1 MPENYY
7 KVLEAKRNSSQ
18 SEIKKAYRR
27 LARKHHPDV
36 NPGDKSA
43 EERFKQI
50 QEAYRVLSDPDK
62 RKIYDRYGDYRPGQE
77 ATGEEGFGDFWS
89 SGFDSRNGG
98 GGRWQGAVR
107 DVFTGFFEGGRP
119 RTSAHYPTRGRDLE
133 FYIELPFLDAVRGT
147 QTRINASRRDVCFKC
162 KGSGGNCSQCSGGG
176 LIQKFESLRVRIP
189 AGMKTGSR
197 VRVPGKGDAAEF
209 GGPAGDLFLV
219 VRVQPHPL
227 FSRQGNNIVC
237 RVPVT
242 FEEAALGAEIEV
254 PTVTGRARLKIPPGT
269 QSGQKLRLRG
279 RGAPSAGG
287 RGRGDQLVEVKVVL
301 PEISDERSK
310 ELLRELS
317 RLNPQNPRENI
328 GLAGSG

>member
-7 KVLEAKRNSSQ
+7 KVLDAKRNSSQ

-50 QEAYRVLSDPDK
+50 QEAYKVLSDPDK

-77 ATGEEGFGDFWS
+77 ATGGGAFGDFRF
-89 SGFDSRNGG
+89 SGLDYGNVG
-98 GGRWQGAVR
+98 GGRWQGAFR
-107 DVFTGFFEGGRP
+107 NVFTEFFEGGRS
-119 RTSAHYPTRGRDLE
+119 RTSAHHPRRGRDLE
-133 FYIELPFLDAVRGT
+133 YHIDLPFIDAVRGT

-162 KGSGGNCSQCSGGG
+162 KGSGGHCSQCSGGG
-176 LIQKFESLRVRIP
+176 LIQKVESLRVRIP

-209 GGPAGDLFLV
+209 GGPPGDLFLV

-237 RVPVT
+237 TVPVT

-254 PTVTGRARLKIPPGT
+254 PTVAGRARLKIPPGT

-279 RGAPSAGG
+279 RGVPSAGK

-301 PEISDERSK
+301 PEISDERSI
-310 ELLRELS
+310 ELLRELA
-317 RLNPQNPRENI
+317 RLNPQNPRESI

>member
-1 MPENYY
+1 VPENYY
-7 KVLEAKRNSSQ
+7 EVLDAKRNSSQ

-36 NPGDKSA
+36 NPGDKRA

-50 QEAYRVLSDPDK
+50 QEAYQVLSNQDK
-62 RKIYDRYGDYRPGQE
+62 RKIYDRCGYYRPGQE
-77 ATGEEGFGDFWS
+77 ANGGGDFRGFWS
-89 SGFDSRNGG
+89 SGFDYRNVG

-107 DVFTGFFEGGRP
+107 DIFTDLFEGGRS
-119 RTSAHYPTRGRDLE
+119 RTSTHHPRRGRDLE
-133 FYIELPFLDAVRGT
+133 YHIDLPFIDAVRGT
-147 QTRINASRRDVCFKC
+147 QTRINASRRDVCSRC
-162 KGSGGNCSQCSGGG
+162 KGAGGNCSQCSGAG
-176 LIQKFESLRVRIP
+176 LIHKVESLRVRIP

-209 GGPAGDLFLV
+209 GGPPGDLFLV

-237 RVPVT
+237 SVPVT
-242 FEEAALGAEIEV
+242 FEEAVLGAEIEV
-254 PTVTGRARLKIPPGT
+254 PTVAGRARLKIPPGT
-269 QSGQKLRLRG
+269 QSGQKFRLRG

-287 RGRGDQLVEVKVVL
+287 RGHGDQLVEVKVVL
-301 PEISDERSK
+301 PEIADERSK
-310 ELLRELS
+310 ELLRELA

>member
-7 KVLEAKRNSSQ
+7 QVLDAKRNSSQ

-50 QEAYRVLSDPDK
+50 QEAYKVLSDPDK
-62 RKIYDRYGDYRPGQE
+62 RRIYDLNGYYRPGQE
-77 ATGEEGFGDFWS
+77 STGGGDFRDVWS
-89 SGFDSRNGG
+89 SGIDFKDVG
-98 GGRWQGAVR
+98 GGRWQGSVR
-107 DVFTGFFEGGRP
+107 DIFTDLFEGGRSGA
-119 RTSAHYPTRGRDLE
+119 SAHHPRRGQDLE
-133 FYIELPFLDAVRGT
+133 YQLEIPFLDAVRGT
-147 QTRINASRRDVCFKC
+147 QTRFNASRQVVCLRC
-162 KGSGGNCSQCSGGG
+162 KGSGGNCSQCRGGG
-176 LIQKFESLRVRIP
+176 LIRKVDSLRVRIP

-310 ELLRELS
+310 TLVRELA